1 MQYYECDLMSSLNWY
16 NNCKKITF
24 ISRDYKLLAKINV
37 DQILTKANLFARKN
51 EISEAKKL
59 YKLILDTFPKNSRA
73 REALVNLNNKSNED
87 QLNRLPNFIMKKIF
101 KSN

>member
-51 EISEAKKL
+51 EISEAKKIIQINL
-59 YKLILDTFPKNSRA
+59 GYFSQKL
-73 REALVNLNNKSNED
+73 
-87 QLNRLPNFIMKKIF
+87 
-101 KSN
+101 